1 MALTINTNV
10 AALNAQRNLLK
21 SQGSLNTSLQRLSS
35 GLRVNSA
42 KDDAAGLA
50 ISDRMTAQIR
60 GLNQA
65 SRNANDGISM
75 AQTAEGALQ
84 ETTNLLQRMRE
95 LSVQSANDTNSASDR
110 ASLQAEV
117 NLLKQ
122 EIQRIA
128 TSTTFNGQK
137 ILDGSLSNALFQ
149 VGANANQTI
158 GVSIDDAQSTALGTN
173 TVRTDNDNGIEA
185 ATSQSY
191 IGGRSQVTET
201 GVITGDATDTANN
214 GYAAQNFTL
223 SWTDSSGV
231 TQTDTSVSTAAN
243 DSAKSIAS
251 DLDGLTGVKATA
263 HTEAT
268 LTENGTLFGDGVV
281 GETITVTVNGK
292 TAQIAGNTGDGLKEL
307 GEAINSSSGD
317 LAGEG
322 VYATWD
328 GTDLT
333 IYSTNG
339 DDINVA
345 VADDANDNIGLDVT
359 GIGDGGTE
367 TLAANADQSTVGGY
381 VDVYLDEG
389 YSLASDDAT
398 LFADFDSDATVGQ
411 TTAGDNGVAEQTLTI
426 VGSMGTETVDVT
438 EGQSAKSIATA
449 VNAVE
454 GSTGVSA
461 TASTEVTLS
470 GLTEDGTVSFGLQ
483 GDNAE
488 AVSVEAT
495 VTSDDLGALVDAIND
510 LSGNTGIT
518 AKIGSSTSEIVLE
531 HSEGADIKVSNFEHS
546 AAVDYQNPSSTAV
559 SGDGSSVVPPNE
571 VSISVTGGDVG
582 DDNDTATS
590 TVKLYD
596 GGDRTGADS
605 TVVGGE
611 VKFDSQDTF
620 NITSDADQNASAG
633 SSLFS
638 ADAGASNAS
647 ELSSVNEIDIS
658 SQEGA
663 NDAMQVID
671 GALGQIDSIR
681 GDLGAVQNRFESTI
695 ANLGNVAENISA
707 ARSRILDAD
716 YAAEVAA
723 MTKAQ
728 ILQQAGTAMLAQAN
742 TLPQA
747 ALTLLQG

>member
-1 MALTINTNV
+1 MAISINTNI
-10 AALNAQRNLLK
+10 AALNAQRNLTK
-21 SQGSLNTSLQRLSS
+21 SQGTLNTSLQRLSS

-149 VGANANQTI
+149 VGANANETI

-185 ATSQSY
+185 ATSRTFLGSGNQ
-191 IGGRSQVTET
+191 GTEVGQVSAAA
-201 GVITGDATDTANN
+201 DDN
-214 GYAAQNFTL
+214 GYTATTLTISGTTKAGVTDSNDVAVDGSDQASDIATALTGTSGVESATAYNKVTLSNLKLDDTTSDTIIQLEGQNVFDETADGSDFTL
-223 SWTDSSGV
+223 SKVAENINNNDTLADAGIYATVNDSGTV
-231 TQTDTSVSTAAN
+231 DVHALDGRDLYFEVSTAGTE
-243 DSAKSIAS
+243 D
-251 DLDGLTGVKATA
+251 DG
-263 HTEAT
+263 
-268 LTENGTLFGDGVV
+268 F
-281 GETITVTVNGK
+281 TIT
-292 TAQIAGNTGDGLKEL
+292 GLKGDSEL
-307 GEAINSSSGD
+307 LDDGNESQLTFGGRVEVY
-317 LAGEG
+317 LQEG
-322 VYATWD
+322 Y
-328 GTDLT
+328 T
-333 IYSTNG
+333 I
-339 DDINVA
+339 
-345 VADDANDNIGLDVT
+345 DDANDTIFQN
-359 GIGDGGTE
+359 E
-367 TLAANADQSTVGGY
+367 
-381 VDVYLDEG
+381 
-389 YSLASDDAT
+389 SDT
-398 LFADFDSDATVGQ
+398 SITSVVGQ
-411 TTAGDNGVAEQTLTI
+411 TAATNNGVEKQDLTI
-426 VGSMGTETVDVT
+426 VGSMGTETVEVAAGD
-438 EGQSAKSIATA
+438 SAESIAKA

-470 GLTEDGTVSFGLQ
+470 GLSEDGTVSFGLR

-495 VTSDDLGALVDAIND
+495 VTSNDLGALVDAIND

-531 HSEGADIKVSNFEHS
+531 HSEGADIKISGFQHS
-546 AAVDYQNPSSTAV
+546 AAVDYQTDVSSTNKV
-559 SGDGSSVVPPNE
+559 SGDGSTIVPENE

-582 DDNDTATS
+582 ADNDTATT

-596 GGDRTGADS
+596 GGDRNGADS

-620 NITSDADQNASAG
+620 NITSSVDGDASAG
-633 SSLFS
+633 SSLFN
-638 ADAGASNAS
+638 ADAGAANAS
-647 ELSSVNEIDIS
+647 ELSSVNQIDIS

-663 NDAMQVID
+663 NDAIDVID
-671 GALGQIDSIR
+671 GAIGQIDSIR

-716 YAAEVAA
+716 YAAEVAS